1 MTALLAS
8 IGQSK
13 AAKRTVIS
21 HSIFNITGAIVFAC
35 LIRPFAAFITY
46 ISPSGNEVDVIA
58 RQIANAHNPLENLS
72 MQQLTAMYDG
82 QYKQWTD
89 LSK

>member
-1 MTALLAS
+1 M
-8 IGQSK
+8 
-13 AAKRTVIS
+13 IS

-35 LIRPFAAFITY
+35 LIRLFAAFITY
-46 ISPSGNEVDVIA
+46 ISPSGNEVDVLA

>member
-1 MTALLAS
+1 M
-8 IGQSK
+8 
-13 AAKRTVIS
+13 IS

-58 RQIANAHNPLENLS
+58 RQIASADNPLENFS